1 MKKNQPLCQ
10 VLVVEPDK
18 LLASTYRR
26 AMEDSGIT
34 SEWQS
39 SAQDAI
45 DSIDK
50 SKPKLI
56 ILELQLHVH
65 NGIEFLHELRSYP
78 DWQMIPIILLTL
90 VPEHELGLSEDS
102 KKQLNIVGYHYKPHT
117 SLEQLVEFVNEE
129 LKRSA

>member
-1 MKKNQPLCQ
+1 
-10 VLVVEPDK
+10 
-18 LLASTYRR
+18 
-26 AMEDSGIT
+26 MEDSGIT